1 LRRWLA
7 RAVAEGTAQGRRLRV
22 SQSGAWFA
30 RGAGPTVNL
39 GAQELP
45 KRILLALVRAHRPA
59 AEGLSIDELFA
70 VGWPGEKASAI
81 SVEER
86 VRAVIKRLRRA
97 GLEGLLE
104 AHGGRF
110 RFVVD
115 VEIAD
120 GE

>member
-1 LRRWLA
+1 
-7 RAVAEGTAQGRRLRV
+7 V
-22 SQSGAWFA
+22 S
-30 RGAGPTVNL
+30 L

-45 KRILLALVRAHRPA
+45 KRILLALVRAHRRGPG
-59 AEGLSIDELFA
+59 EGLSIDELFA

-110 RFVVD
+110 GLVGD
-115 VEIAD
+115 VEIED